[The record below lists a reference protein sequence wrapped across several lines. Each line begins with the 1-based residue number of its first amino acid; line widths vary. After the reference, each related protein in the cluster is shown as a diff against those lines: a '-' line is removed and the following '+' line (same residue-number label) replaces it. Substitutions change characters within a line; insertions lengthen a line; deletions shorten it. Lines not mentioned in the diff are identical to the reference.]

1 MTRAGETPIVVPHD
15 WGLSVVFGQ
24 IKNAPAARTTRAEEG
39 NMQFAERSFP
49 VFGSREKELILP
61 YAADCR

>member
-24 IKNAPAARTTRAEEG
+24 IKNAPAAPS
-39 NMQFAERSFP
+39 FAIGRPKFESCVLVRGQSAKP
-49 VFGSREKELILP
+49 VSP
-61 YAADCR
+61 WN